1 MNRRVL
7 FLVFFFILLFS
18 LADSW
23 LWRRRRRSY
32 RAPVPKS
39 TQIWDSA
46 RNKVGSTKWNYY
58 SYWGEGYGYKKTWKC
73 NLFVYDVLTEAKAK
87 APTKWSWL
95 HRSPIS
101 ANEWTNPN
109 SKNIKGTGC
118 YKTVSFSSKQ
128 KGDIIA
134 FKRKRK
140 SGHVGIVS
148 TNGFYISALKRKVE
162 EDNIEAFRRRHASIV
177 KTIVWR
183 YKC

>member
-1 MNRRVL
+1 MHTWEIRHTI
-7 FLVFFFILLFS
+7 FFAKCAPAKCFRFQSHIHIL
-18 LADSW
+18 
-23 LWRRRRRSY
+23 
-32 RAPVPKS
+32 
-39 TQIWDSA
+39 
-46 RNKVGSTKWNYY
+46 Y
-58 SYWGEGYGYKKTWKC
+58 SDEIKLTNCKTFHC
-73 NLFVYDVLTEAKAK
+73 LR
-87 APTKWSWL
+87 SWL

-134 FKRKRK
+134 FKTKRK